1 MRRIAVV
8 LVAAAAL
15 LPLSADPSW
24 ACSCAPASPRAHAAD
39 AEVIFTGTAV
49 DVPDLILTTRYTVQ
63 FRAAVAYKGPVR
75 PVMRV
80 TTMMNGGSCGY
91 EFEEGTRYTV
101 FADAERG
108 RLETHLCTATTTGDI
123 DADRFGL
130 SGTSMGHPP
139 DLRIGSGW
147 WPSVAAALA
156 AAVFAALLVTRRRL
170 RSRG

>member
-1 MRRIAVV
+1 MLAVAAS
-8 LVAAAAL
+8 LVAIPAR
-15 LPLSADPSW
+15 PSW
-24 ACSCAPASPRAHAAD
+24 ACSCAAASPRAHAAD

-80 TTMMNGGSCGY
+80 TTMVNGGSCGY

-130 SGTSMGHPP
+130 SGTSMGHPS

-147 WPSVAAALA
+147 WPSVAAGMA
-156 AAVFAALLVTRRRL
+156 AAVLAALLITRRRL
-170 RSRG
+170 RFRG